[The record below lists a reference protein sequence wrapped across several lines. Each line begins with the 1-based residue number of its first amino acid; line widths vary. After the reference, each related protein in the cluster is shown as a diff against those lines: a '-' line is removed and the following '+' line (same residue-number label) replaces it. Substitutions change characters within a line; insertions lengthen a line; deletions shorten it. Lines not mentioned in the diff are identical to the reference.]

1 MVVLY
6 SVPHDFPATELVE
19 KGIREVFSQSTLN
32 NVQLFS
38 EYMDLSRFR
47 DAEQRSALAGLLKER
62 YELGGIDL
70 VILVDVPAIFF
81 LLEHEEI
88 FAGIPMVMC
97 LMPEIMRE
105 QVARSRLGRQA
116 CGVLVSQDLYNTYVR
131 SSLALFPHARQLAMI
146 SGAFEA
152 DQIHLAML
160 RRAIEEEK
168 GNRQVLELS
177 GLSPE
182 DVLQQSARLSRN
194 TPIFYSTLFVDPAGR
209 SYIPRRILD
218 TLVTSTS
225 APVFGMYESYFGR
238 GIVGGPMVAM
248 QQHGRK
254 AAELAVAV
262 LQGQALEKLGFF
274 DGKEA
279 DMVTYDWRQL
289 YRFQIREGLLVPGA
303 PIEFREATLW
313 ERYKYVFIALAALM
327 VLQSALILGLVFNL
341 RLRKKGERQLRE
353 QQVELENLAGRLIA
367 GREEE
372 MQRLSRAFH
381 DDLMQRLA
389 AVSIKAGTLEKQA
402 VNGHAT
408 MLEPIQGMK
417 QQLVSLTEDIH
428 AISRELHPSIL
439 KDLGLEKALQS
450 LCANF
455 SERTGIQVELFD
467 HGLSATVNC
476 PEKVLCIYRVVQEAL
491 RNIGKHA
498 GAGHIDVFVEN
509 RPEELVL
516 TIEDD
521 GTGFDVAAATRSPG
535 IGLAI
540 MRERARLVG
549 GTFSIYS
556 EQGQGTVIDL
566 VIPKTGESHGE
577 NQDSSC

>member
-1 MVVLY
+1 MALAVLILLTALTATGYAQTPPGSAAGPDQRVVVLY

-194 TPIFYSTLFVDPAGR
+194 TPIFYCLLLGMGEKPSPSGEDFSRFAILWNIIVKAPTLFMTSRFTSYGSPNIANR
-209 SYIPRRILD
+209 S
-218 TLVTSTS
+218 S
-225 APVFGMYESYFGR
+225 
-238 GIVGGPMVAM
+238 
-248 QQHGRK
+248 
-254 AAELAVAV
+254 
-262 LQGQALEKLGFF
+262 LETWPC
-274 DGKEA
+274 
-279 DMVTYDWRQL
+279 V
-289 YRFQIREGLLVPGA
+289 
-303 PIEFREATLW
+303 
-313 ERYKYVFIALAALM
+313 
-327 VLQSALILGLVFNL
+327 
-341 RLRKKGERQLRE
+341 
-353 QQVELENLAGRLIA
+353 
-367 GREEE
+367 
-372 MQRLSRAFH
+372 
-381 DDLMQRLA
+381 
-389 AVSIKAGTLEKQA
+389 
-402 VNGHAT
+402 
-408 MLEPIQGMK
+408 
-417 QQLVSLTEDIH
+417 
-428 AISRELHPSIL
+428 
-439 KDLGLEKALQS
+439 
-450 LCANF
+450 C
-455 SERTGIQVELFD
+455 
-467 HGLSATVNC
+467 
-476 PEKVLCIYRVVQEAL
+476 
-491 RNIGKHA
+491 
-498 GAGHIDVFVEN
+498 
-509 RPEELVL
+509 
-516 TIEDD
+516 
-521 GTGFDVAAATRSPG
+521 
-535 IGLAI
+535 
-540 MRERARLVG
+540 
-549 GTFSIYS
+549 
-556 EQGQGTVIDL
+556 VI
-566 VIPKTGESHGE
+566 
-577 NQDSSC
+577 